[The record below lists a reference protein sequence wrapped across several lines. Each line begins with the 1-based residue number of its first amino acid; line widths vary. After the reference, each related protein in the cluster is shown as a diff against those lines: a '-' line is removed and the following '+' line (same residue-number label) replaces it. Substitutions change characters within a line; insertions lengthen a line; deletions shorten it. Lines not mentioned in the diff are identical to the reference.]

1 MSKIKEII
9 EMFEPLDIQDKDRED
24 VPEHR
29 PEDMAYIDFISQIQ
43 VLCNSKNFPKNPNKQ

>member
-24 VPEHR
+24 VPEHQ
-29 PEDMAYIDFISQIQ
+29 PEDMAYIDFISQIH